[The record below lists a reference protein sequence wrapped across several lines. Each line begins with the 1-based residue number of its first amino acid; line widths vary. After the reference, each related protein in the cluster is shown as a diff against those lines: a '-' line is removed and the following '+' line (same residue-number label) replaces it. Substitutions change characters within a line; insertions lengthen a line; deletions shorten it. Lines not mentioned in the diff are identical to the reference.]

1 MIKLFHG
8 SKKIIDRP
16 QFGYGK
22 KHNDYGLGFYCTED
36 MNMAKEWAVQAD
48 IDGVVNSYNIDMSH
62 LNVLD
67 LNSEEYCI
75 LEWLVILLKN
85 RRFDIQSDF
94 GEEAISYLT
103 ENFSVDYEEYD
114 IIKGYRADDS
124 YFSFAQDFINNNIS
138 LSTLKSA
145 MKLGKLGEQ
154 IVLKSKK
161 AFESIQFEESI
172 YVDSSVWFPK
182 KELRDKKARNEY
194 HELRQRPWKRGEIY
208 MMQILDMEIK
218 RDDVCLR

>member
-1 MIKLFHG
+1 
-8 SKKIIDRP
+8 
-16 QFGYGK
+16 
-22 KHNDYGLGFYCTED
+22 
-36 MNMAKEWAVQAD
+36 
-48 IDGVVNSYNIDMSH
+48 MSH

-94 GEEAISYLT
+94 GEEAISYLIG
-103 ENFSVDYEEYD
+103 NFSVDYEEYD

-218 RDDVCLR
+218 RDDVRLR

>member
-8 SKKIIDRP
+8 SNKIIDRP

-36 MNMAKEWAVQAD
+36 VNMAKEWAVQAD
-48 IDGVVNSYNIDMSH
+48 IDGVVNSYNIDMLH

-67 LNSEEYCI
+67 LNSKEYCI

-94 GEEAISYLT
+94 GEEAISYLIG
-103 ENFSVDYEEYD
+103 NYSVDYEEYD

-218 RDDVCLR
+218 RDDVRLR

>member
-1 MIKLFHG
+1 MVMARNIMIMDWVFIALRTWSLRK
-8 SKKIIDRP
+8 
-16 QFGYGK
+16 
-22 KHNDYGLGFYCTED
+22 NCTED
-36 MNMAKEWAVQAD
+36 VNMAKEWAVQAD
-48 IDGVVNSYNIDMSH
+48 TDGVVNSYNIDMSH

-94 GEEAISYLT
+94 GEEAIAYLI

-145 MKLGKLGEQ
+145 MELGKLGEQ

-218 RDDVCLR
+218 RDDVRLR

>member
-1 MIKLFHG
+1 MVKLFHG
-8 SKKIIDRP
+8 SNKIIDRP

-22 KHNDYGLGFYCTED
+22 RHNDYGLGFYCTED
-36 MNMAKEWAVQAD
+36 VNMAKEWAVQAD

-75 LEWLVILLKN
+75 LVWLVILLKN

-94 GEEAISYLT
+94 GEEAIAYLIG
-103 ENFSVDYEEYD
+103 NFSVDYEEYD
-114 IIKGYRADDS
+114 VIKGYRADDS

-161 AFESIQFEESI
+161 AFDSIQFEESI
-172 YVDSSVWFPK
+172 YVDSSVMFPK

>member
-1 MIKLFHG
+1 MVKLFHG
-8 SKKIIDRP
+8 SNKIIDRP

-22 KHNDYGLGFYCTED
+22 RHNDYGLGFYCTED
-36 MNMAKEWAVQAD
+36 VNMAKEWAVQAD

-75 LEWLVILLKN
+75 LVWLVILLKN

-94 GEEAISYLT
+94 GEEAIAYLIG
-103 ENFSVDYEEYD
+103 NFSVDYEEYD
-114 IIKGYRADDS
+114 VIKGYRADDS

-161 AFESIQFEESI
+161 AFDSIQFEESI

>member
-94 GEEAISYLT
+94 GEEAISYLI

-161 AFESIQFEESI
+161 AFESIQFEQSI

>member
-1 MIKLFHG
+1 MIKLFH
-8 SKKIIDRP
+8 
-16 QFGYGK
+16 
-22 KHNDYGLGFYCTED
+22 GLGFYCTED
-36 MNMAKEWAVQAD
+36 VNMAKEWAVQAD
-48 IDGVVNSYNIDMSH
+48 TDGVVNSYNIDMSH

-67 LNSEEYCI
+67 LNSEEYRI

-94 GEEAISYLT
+94 GEEAISYLIG
-103 ENFSVDYEEYD
+103 NFSVEYENYD

-145 MKLGKLGEQ
+145 MELGKLGEQ

-218 RDDVCLR
+218 RDDVRLR

>member
-8 SKKIIDRP
+8 SNKIIDRP

-36 MNMAKEWAVQAD
+36 VNMAKEWAVQAD
-48 IDGVVNSYNIDMSH
+48 FDGVVNSYNIDMSH

-94 GEEAISYLT
+94 GEEAIAYLI

-218 RDDVCLR
+218 RDDVRLR

>member
-8 SKKIIDRP
+8 SNKIIDRP

-36 MNMAKEWAVQAD
+36 LNMAKEWAVQAD

-67 LNSEEYCI
+67 LNSEEYSI

-94 GEEAISYLT
+94 GEEAISYLIG
-103 ENFSVDYEEYD
+103 NFSVDYEEYD

-145 MKLGKLGEQ
+145 MELGKLGEQ

-161 AFESIQFEESI
+161 AFDSIQFEESI

-218 RDDVCLR
+218 RDDVRLR